1 MLQPLLHLPAA
12 QLIEPVNKAIGENNL
27 IIGAPPGAGKS
38 TVLPLSLISAIPQG
52 KVLLMQPRRVV
63 VRNLANYL
71 AGILNEKVGDTV
83 GYRIKGESK
92 VGKNTRLELITEG
105 ILARMI
111 QSDPELAGV
120 SAIIFDEFHER
131 SIHSDFGLALA
142 LDVQAGLR
150 EDLRLVVM
158 SATLD
163 VEPLTALMDNHG
175 AVPAINLD
183 AKGRTFPVTMHYSK
197 DVLAHEV
204 VSATAEM
211 TTRAFSQHQGDVL
224 VFLPGSGAIRGV
236 AQRLSTLE
244 DKYDVAL
251 HTLFGAMSKE
261 AQQSAINP
269 DPQGRRKIILATNI
283 AETSLTIE
291 GVKVV
296 VDSMWENQA
305 QYNPSS
311 GFTQLMQQRISRAS
325 AIQRAGRAGRV
336 SAGDCYRLCSQSSFE
351 RMAQHNAPQV
361 LREDV
366 SSLLLD
372 ALQWGATPSSLAML
386 TQPTNAQLKV
396 ASNNLTAIDALRDLD
411 DNPIIT
417 SYGRKL
423 SDIPCHPNLANLLIR
438 CEQGVEGVEPTLQRK
453 LKCAAP
459 FVVALAENLAGQFTQ
474 TYVIDALLNLDGQA
488 RKQLHQQASKYT
500 RYVGL
505 TANDLDINVIDEEAL
520 ALCIAIAFP
529 QRVAFYRGQA
539 SDKANGKANG
549 KQNGQ
554 GDTQGA
560 TQGAIRGTLQGN
572 MQGKPQQSG
581 YKLASGK
588 GGELE
593 QHSPEQWLAVLHGQQ
608 TGNTVKFRLVQPIN
622 EALLRAVFPNE
633 FTSKKQV
640 RYNVAKKAMEARV
653 ITGFYAIDLASEPVS
668 GQEKQQD
675 NRFWKKQT
683 AYAWFEYLENIP
695 VSEWPLTEGD
705 WQWWNRLKLAASL
718 NLPQPQAFD
727 KPDPWPQSLPALM
740 HNAKEALIEPL
751 SRCESLA
758 KLQKLPWKNTLN
770 NALSWPQQDALASLL
785 PTHLPIPTG
794 RDAALEYRDNGDVVL
809 AVRMQEMYSQTA
821 PLTVAGGRTNIVY
834 ELLSPAG
841 RPLQTTK
848 DLAGFWTGSYLAIQK
863 EMKGRYPKH
872 FWPDEPATAK
882 PTAKTKKA
890 MG

>member
-1 MLQPLLHLPAA
+1 
-12 QLIEPVNKAIGENNL
+12 
-27 IIGAPPGAGKS
+27 
-38 TVLPLSLISAIPQG
+38 
-52 KVLLMQPRRVV
+52 
-63 VRNLANYL
+63 
-71 AGILNEKVGDTV
+71 
-83 GYRIKGESK
+83 
-92 VGKNTRLELITEG
+92 
-105 ILARMI
+105 
-111 QSDPELAGV
+111 
-120 SAIIFDEFHER
+120 
-131 SIHSDFGLALA
+131 
-142 LDVQAGLR
+142 
-150 EDLRLVVM
+150 
-158 SATLD
+158 
-163 VEPLTALMDNHG
+163 
-175 AVPAINLD
+175 
-183 AKGRTFPVTMHYSK
+183 
-197 DVLAHEV
+197 
-204 VSATAEM
+204 
-211 TTRAFSQHQGDVL
+211 
-224 VFLPGSGAIRGV
+224 
-236 AQRLSTLE
+236 
-244 DKYDVAL
+244 
-251 HTLFGAMSKE
+251 
-261 AQQSAINP
+261 
-269 DPQGRRKIILATNI
+269 
-283 AETSLTIE
+283 
-291 GVKVV
+291 
-296 VDSMWENQA
+296 
-305 QYNPSS
+305 
-311 GFTQLMQQRISRAS
+311 
-325 AIQRAGRAGRV
+325 
-336 SAGDCYRLCSQSSFE
+336 
-351 RMAQHNAPQV
+351 
-361 LREDV
+361 
-366 SSLLLD
+366 
-372 ALQWGATPSSLAML
+372 
-386 TQPTNAQLKV
+386 
-396 ASNNLTAIDALRDLD
+396 
-411 DNPIIT
+411 
-417 SYGRKL
+417 
-423 SDIPCHPNLANLLIR
+423 
-438 CEQGVEGVEPTLQRK
+438 
-453 LKCAAP
+453 
-459 FVVALAENLAGQFTQ
+459 
-474 TYVIDALLNLDGQA
+474 
-488 RKQLHQQASKYT
+488 
-500 RYVGL
+500 
-505 TANDLDINVIDEEAL
+505 
-520 ALCIAIAFP
+520 
-529 QRVAFYRGQA
+529 
-539 SDKANGKANG
+539 
-549 KQNGQ
+549 
-554 GDTQGA
+554 
-560 TQGAIRGTLQGN
+560 

-653 ITGFYAIDLASEPVS
+653 IAGFHAIDLASEPVS

-882 PTAKTKKA
+882 PTAKTKRA
-890 MG
+890 MS

>member
-12 QLIEPVNKAIGENNL
+12 QLIEPVNTAIGENNL

-38 TVLPLSLISAIPQG
+38 TVLPLSLLSAIPQG

-71 AGILNEKVGDTV
+71 AGILNENVGDTV

-111 QSDPELAGV
+111 QSDPELTGV
-120 SAIIFDEFHER
+120 SAIVFDEFHER

-142 LDVQAGLR
+142 LDVQGGLR

-163 VEPLTALMDNHG
+163 VEPLTALIDKHG
-175 AVPAINLD
+175 AVPVINLN
-183 AKGRTFPVTMHYSK
+183 AEGRTFPVNMHYSK
-197 DVLAHEV
+197 DVLAHDV

-211 TTRAFSQHQGDVL
+211 TTRVFSQHQGDVL

-236 AQRLSTLE
+236 AQRLSALV

-251 HTLFGAMSKE
+251 HSLFGAMGKD
-261 AQQSAINP
+261 AQQAAINP

-336 SAGDCYRLCSQSSFE
+336 SEGDCYRLCSQSSFE

-386 TQPTNAQLKV
+386 TQPSTAQLKV
-396 ASNNLTAIDALRDLD
+396 ASHNLTAINALRTLD
-411 DNPIIT
+411 DSQIIT
-417 SYGRKL
+417 PYGRTL
-423 SDIPCHPNLANLLIR
+423 SNIPCHPNLANLLVR
-438 CEQGVEGVEPTLQRK
+438 CEQGVQGVAPAMQRK

-459 FVVALAENLAGQFTQ
+459 IVVALAENLGGQFTQ
-474 TYVIDALLNLDGQA
+474 TYVIDALLNLDGQT
-488 RKQLHQQASKYT
+488 RKQLHQQASKYAK
-500 RYVGL
+500 YVGVNQ
-505 TANDLDINVIDEEAL
+505 NDLDINGIDEDAL

-529 QRVAFYRGQA
+529 QRVAFYRGLA
-539 SDKANGKANG
+539 SDKVSEGLNG
-549 KQNGQ
+549 KQKG
-554 GDTQGA
+554 QGA
-560 TQGAIRGTLQGN
+560 TQG
-572 MQGKPQQSG
+572 KFKQSG

-593 QHSPEQWLAVLHGQQ
+593 QHSSPQWLAVLHGQQ
-608 TGNTVKFRLVQPIN
+608 TGNTVKFRLAQPID
-622 EALLRAVFPNE
+622 EALLRAVFPDE
-633 FTSKKQV
+633 FTNKKQV
-640 RYNVAKKAMEARV
+640 RFNVVKKAMEARV
-653 ITGFYAIDLASEPVS
+653 ITGFHAIDLASEPVS
-668 GQEKQQD
+668 GQEKQQG
-675 NRFWKKQT
+675 NSFWKKQT
-683 AYAWFEYLENIP
+683 AHAWFEYLENIP
-695 VSEWPLTEGD
+695 VSEWPLTSDD
-705 WQWWNRLKLAASL
+705 WQWWNRLKLAASF
-718 NLPQPQAFD
+718 NLPQAQAFD

-740 HNAKEALIEPL
+740 HSAKEALIEPL
-751 SRCESLA
+751 SRCESLT

-794 RDAALEYRDNGDVVL
+794 RDAALDYRDNGDVVL

-821 PLTVAGGRTNIVY
+821 PLTVAGGKVNIVY

-872 FWPDEPATAK
+872 FWPDEPATAT
-882 PTAKTKKA
+882 PTARTKKA

>member
-38 TVLPLSLISAIPQG
+38 TVLPISLLSAIPQG

-204 VSATAEM
+204 VSATAEV

-236 AQRLSTLE
+236 AQRLSTLVN
-244 DKYDVAL
+244 KYDVAL
-251 HTLFGAMSKE
+251 HSLFGAMGKD
-261 AQQSAINP
+261 AQQAAINP

-372 ALQWGATPSSLAML
+372 ALQWGATPASLGML
-386 TQPTNAQLKV
+386 TQPSGAQLKV
-396 ASNNLTAIDALRDLD
+396 ANNNLTAINALNDEGLSK
-411 DNPIIT
+411 NQIIT
-417 SYGRKL
+417 PYGRTL
-423 SDIPCHPNLANLLIR
+423 SGIPCHPNLANLLIR
-438 CEQGVEGVEPTLQRK
+438 CAQGVEGLEPAMQRE

-459 FVVALAENLAGQFTQ
+459 FVVALAENLGGQFEQ
-474 TYVIDALLNLDGQA
+474 TYVIDALLNLDGQT
-488 RKQLHQQASKYT
+488 RKQLHQQASRYAK
-500 RYVGL
+500 YVGL
-505 TANDLDINVIDEEAL
+505 NANELDMHGLEEEAL

-529 QRVAFYRGQA
+529 ERVAFCRGLA
-539 SDKANGKANG
+539 SDKTNGRQK
-549 KQNGQ
+549 GQ
-554 GDTQGA
+554 GA
-560 TQGAIRGTLQGN
+560 MQGN
-572 MQGKPQQSG
+572 MQGKSQQCG

-593 QHSPEQWLAVLHGQQ
+593 LHSPPQWLAVLHGQQ
-608 TGNTVKFRLVQPIN
+608 TGNTVKFRLAQPIN
-622 EALLRAVFPNE
+622 EAGLRAVFQDE
-633 FTSKKQV
+633 FTHKKQV
-640 RYNVAKKAMEARV
+640 RFNVTKKVMEARI
-653 ITGFYAIDLASEPVS
+653 ITGFHAIDLASEPVS

-683 AYAWFEYLENIP
+683 AHAWFEYLENIP

-740 HNAKEALIEPL
+740 HSAKETLIEPL

-785 PTHLPIPTG
+785 PTHLSIPTG

-821 PLTVAGGRTNIVY
+821 PLTVAGGKIHIVY

-882 PTAKTKKA
+882 PTARTKKA

>member
-12 QLIEPVNKAIGENNL
+12 QLIEPVHTAISNNNL

-38 TVLPLSLISAIPQG
+38 TVLPLSLLTAIPQG

-71 AGILNEKVGDTV
+71 AGILNENVGDTV

-111 QSDPELAGV
+111 QSDPELTGI
-120 SAIIFDEFHER
+120 SAIVFDEFHER

-142 LDVQAGLR
+142 LDVQGGLR

-163 VEPLTALMDNHG
+163 VEPLVTLMDNHG
-175 AVPAINLD
+175 AVPAVNLN
-183 AKGRTFPVTMHYSK
+183 AEGRTFPVNMHYSK
-197 DVLAHEV
+197 DVLAHEA

-236 AQRLSTLE
+236 AQRLSTLV
-244 DKYDVAL
+244 DKYDIAL
-251 HTLFGAMSKE
+251 HLLFGAMGKD
-261 AQQSAINP
+261 AQQAAINP
-269 DPQGRRKIILATNI
+269 DPEGRRKIILATNI

-336 SAGDCYRLCSQSSFE
+336 SEGDCYRLCSQSSFE
-351 RMAQHNAPQV
+351 RMAQHNAPQI

-372 ALQWGATPSSLAML
+372 ALQWGAAPSSLAML
-386 TQPTNAQLKV
+386 TQPSNAQLVV
-396 ASNNLTAIDALRDLD
+396 ANNNLTAIKALNENQKLT
-411 DNPIIT
+411 P
-417 SYGRKL
+417 YGRSL
-423 SDIPCHPNLANLLIR
+423 SGIPSHPSLANLLVR
-438 CEQGVEGVEPTLQRK
+438 CEQGIEGLEPAIQCE
-453 LKCAAP
+453 LKRAAP
-459 FVVALAENLAGQFTQ
+459 FVVALAEDLGGQFEQ
-474 TYVIDALLNLDGQA
+474 TYVIDALLSADGHT
-488 RKQLHQQASKYT
+488 RKQLQQQVTKYAK
-500 RYVGL
+500 YVGVA
-505 TANDLDINVIDEEAL
+505 ANELDINKIDEDAL

-529 QRVAFYRGQA
+529 QRVAFYRGLA
-539 SDKANGKANG
+539 SDKSNEKI
-549 KQNGQ
+549 KQK
-554 GDTQGA
+554 DPGA
-560 TQGAIRGTLQGN
+560 V
-572 MQGKPQQSG
+572 QGKPQQGG

-588 GGELE
+588 GGELN
-593 QHSPEQWLAVLHGQQ
+593 QHSPPQWLAVLHGQQ

-622 EALLRAVFPNE
+622 EALLRAVFPDE
-633 FTSKKQV
+633 FTVKKQV
-640 RYNVAKKAMEARV
+640 RFNVAKKVMEARV

-668 GQEKQQD
+668 GQAKQQD
-675 NRFWKKQT
+675 NQYWKTQT
-683 AYAWFEYLENIP
+683 ANAWFEYLENIP

-718 NLPQPQAFD
+718 NLSQPQAFD
-727 KPDPWPQSLPALM
+727 KPDPWPQSLSALM
-740 HNAKEALIEPL
+740 HSAKEALIEPL
-751 SRCESLA
+751 SRCESLT

-785 PTHLPIPTG
+785 PTHIAIPTG
-794 RDAALEYRDNGDVVL
+794 RDATFDYRDNGDVVL

-821 PLTVAGGRTNIVY
+821 PLTVAGGKVNVVY

-882 PTAKTKKA
+882 PTARTKKA

>member
-12 QLIEPVNKAIGENNL
+12 QLIEPVNTAIGENNL

-38 TVLPLSLISAIPQG
+38 TVLPLSLLSAIPQG

-71 AGILNEKVGDTV
+71 AGILNQNVGDTV

-92 VGKNTRLELITEG
+92 VGKHTRLELITEG

-111 QSDPELAGV
+111 QSDPELTGV
-120 SAIIFDEFHER
+120 SAIVFDEFHER

-142 LDVQAGLR
+142 LDVQGGLR

-175 AVPAINLD
+175 AVPAINLN
-183 AKGRTFPVTMHYSK
+183 AEGRTFPVNMHYSK

-211 TTRAFSQHQGDVL
+211 TTRVFSQHQGDVL

-236 AQRLSTLE
+236 AQRLSSLV

-251 HTLFGAMSKE
+251 HSLFGAMGKD
-261 AQQSAINP
+261 AQQAAINP

-336 SAGDCYRLCSQSSFE
+336 SEGDCYRLCSQSSFE

-386 TQPTNAQLKV
+386 TQPSTAQLKV
-396 ASNNLTAIDALRDLD
+396 ARYNLTAIDALKTHD
-411 DNPIIT
+411 DSQIIT
-417 SYGRKL
+417 PYGRTL
-423 SDIPCHPNLANLLIR
+423 SNIPCHPNLANLLVR
-438 CEQGVEGVEPTLQRK
+438 CEQGVQGVAPAMQRK

-459 FVVALAENLAGQFTQ
+459 IVVALAENLGGQFTQ
-474 TYVIDALLNLDGQA
+474 TYVIDALLNLDGQT
-488 RKQLHQQASKYT
+488 RKQLHQQAFRYAK
-500 RYVGL
+500 YVGVNL
-505 TANDLDINVIDEEAL
+505 NDLDINGIDEDAL

-529 QRVAFYRGQA
+529 QRVAFYRGLA
-539 SDKANGKANG
+539 SDKANGGGNG
-549 KQNGQ
+549 KQKE
-554 GDTQGA
+554 QGA
-560 TQGAIRGTLQGN
+560 V
-572 MQGKPQQSG
+572 QGKAQQSG

-593 QHSPEQWLAVLHGQQ
+593 QHYPPQWLAVLHGQQ
-608 TGNTVKFRLVQPIN
+608 TGNTVKFRLAQPID
-622 EALLRAVFPNE
+622 EALLRAVFPDE
-633 FTSKKQV
+633 FTHKKQV
-640 RYNVAKKAMEARV
+640 RFNITKKAMEARV
-653 ITGFYAIDLASEPVS
+653 ITGFHAIDLASEPVS

-683 AYAWFEYLENIP
+683 AHAWFEYLENIP
-695 VSEWPLTEGD
+695 VSEWPLTDGD

-727 KPDPWPQSLPALM
+727 KSDPWPQSLSALM
-740 HNAKEALIEPL
+740 HSAKEALIEPL

-785 PTHLPIPTG
+785 PTHIAIPTG

-821 PLTVAGGRTNIVY
+821 PLTVAGGKINIVY

-872 FWPDEPATAK
+872 FWPDEPATAT
-882 PTAKTKKA
+882 PTARTKKA